1 MASHLSCIN
10 YLTAAQASFASATNL
25 YTYAAQSASLLPIN
39 FSMFFEL
46 FLDYP
51 TEVGKEKQISVMH
64 ASLYVTCCDKFAI
77 KEKISSYAAI
87 MLMNSRRACISRPAW
102 NANIL
107 FNSMHDIERRN
118 RAIRK
123 HFYDLLGRGL
133 PIMVAYAMTGQQF
146 YLSEKRIRDII
157 AKRK

>member
-1 MASHLSCIN
+1 
-10 YLTAAQASFASATNL
+10 
-25 YTYAAQSASLLPIN
+25 
-39 FSMFFEL
+39 
-46 FLDYP
+46 
-51 TEVGKEKQISVMH
+51 
-64 ASLYVTCCDKFAI
+64 
-77 KEKISSYAAI
+77 
-87 MLMNSRRACISRPAW
+87 MLQLIIMNSRRACISRPAW